1 MSKITGNKNVERY
14 FYFFV
19 LVVTGILLL
28 PPVFRRFS
36 CCGIRWVYI
45 LTVSAAIS
53 FSLTPLCIRLARRFN
68 ALDIPDERKKHDHAT
83 PLFGGAAIFLA
94 FLAAIFINGILNR
107 VIGGILGA
115 ALLVFVVGL
124 ADDVKGVSA
133 IVKLLTQIVAV
144 TIVVS
149 HGVVL
154 RVVPAQLGLF
164 SQLTN
169 LGLTFMWIV
178 GITNAMNFFDGM
190 NGLAAGLGA
199 MIAFFLTV
207 VAYQTGQPFVG
218 WIGVAVMGS
227 CLGFLPYNFRTK
239 GKAFIFLGDA
249 GSTFIGFILACIAV
263 YGIWSVDNPVV
274 ALVSPVLIFWV
285 LIFDMFYITI
295 DRIAAGKVASLRQ
308 WLEYVG
314 RDHLHH
320 RLAAVLDSNVKS
332 VLFILVLNGCLGIS
346 AVVLRHAGL
355 LEAVLLLVQ
364 ALLLVLMISSLERYG
379 RFFEKK

>member
-1 MSKITGNKNVERY
+1 MSKFAGIKNPGRYLYFLVLIT
-14 FYFFV
+14 
-19 LVVTGILLL
+19 TGLLLL
-28 PPVFRRFS
+28 PPVFRAFS

-45 LTVSAAIS
+45 LAIS
-53 FSLTPLCIRLARRFN
+53 TAIAFCLTPLCIRLALSFN
-68 ALDIPDERKKHDHAT
+68 VFDIPDERKKHDQAT
-83 PLFGGAAIFLA
+83 PLLGGVAVFFA
-94 FLAAIFINGILNR
+94 FLAAILINGILNKA
-107 VIGGILGA
+107 IGGILGA

-124 ADDVKGVSA
+124 ADDVKDVSA
-133 IVKLLTQIVAV
+133 IAKLLAQIAAV

-149 HGVVL
+149 QGVVL

-164 SQLTN
+164 SQLAN
-169 LGLTFMWIV
+169 IVLTFVWIV

-199 MIAFFLTV
+199 MIAFFLSV

-227 CLGFLPYNFRTK
+227 CLGFLPYNFRAK

-263 YGIWSVDNPVV
+263 YGVWSVDNPVV

-285 LIFDMFYITI
+285 LIFDMFYISI
-295 DRIAAGKVASLRQ
+295 DRIAAGKVASIRQ

-332 VLFILVLNGCLGIS
+332 VVFIFVLNGCLGIS

-355 LEAVLLLVQ
+355 LEAALLLVQ
-364 ALLLVLMISSLERYG
+364 ALLLVLMISVLERYG
-379 RFFEKK
+379 RFFGKR

>member
-1 MSKITGNKNVERY
+1 MSKTAGAKNRRRYLYFLVLIITG
-14 FYFFV
+14 
-19 LVVTGILLL
+19 LLLL
-28 PPVFRRFS
+28 PPVFRAFS

-45 LTVSAAIS
+45 LTLSTGIS
-53 FSLTPLCIRLARRFN
+53 FCLTPLCIRLARVFN
-68 ALDIPDERKKHDHAT
+68 VFDVPDERKQHDRAT
-83 PLFGGAAIFLA
+83 PLLGGVAVFVA
-94 FLAAIFINGILNR
+94 FLAAIFINGILDNE
-107 VIGGILGA
+107 IGGILEA
-115 ALLVFVVGL
+115 ALLVFVIGL
-124 ADDVKGVSA
+124 VDDVKGVPA
-133 IVKLLTQIVAV
+133 IVKLLAQIVAV
-144 TIVVS
+144 TVVVS
-149 HGVVL
+149 QGVVL
-154 RVVPAQLGLF
+154 RVIPVQLGLF
-164 SQLTN
+164 SQVAN
-169 LGLTFMWIV
+169 IALTFVWIV

-199 MIAFFLTV
+199 MIAFFLSV

-218 WIGVAVMGS
+218 WIGLAVMGG
-227 CLGFLPYNFRTK
+227 CLGFLPYNFRAQ

-263 YGIWSVDNPVV
+263 YGVWSVDNPVV

-295 DRIAAGKVASLRQ
+295 DRIAAGKVASIRQ

-332 VLFILVLNGCLGIS
+332 VVFIFVLNGCLGIS

-355 LEAVLLLVQ
+355 LEASLLLVQ
-364 ALLLVLMISSLERYG
+364 ALLLVLMISVLERFG
-379 RFFEKK
+379 RFLGKR